1 MNESLS
7 PKTNFCELVM
17 VHYDFLF
24 IQSMWSTDDKTIFF
38 SKGEG
43 SDSVFGR
50 SVFPVDTQEDEL
62 IVFVFIFAHSL
73 ENGFGIFCDG
83 KFSVVSFV
91 WLEINDGKV
100 FL

>member
-7 PKTNFCELVM
+7 PKTNFYELIM

-38 SKGEG
+38 SKRKL

-50 SVFPVDTQEDEL
+50 GVFPVDTQEDEL

-73 ENGFGIFCDG
+73 ENGFGIFCDS
-83 KFSVVSFV
+83 KFSIVGFIRF
-91 WLEINDGKV
+91 EIDDGEI